1 MSTLRPPKILLYPI
15 CLWLFLLSAV
25 DVVCAELPNNNHW
38 QILETKHTKIRY
50 HAKKDL
56 EKFNNMIDYSP
67 GSMGLKGLFSKQDS
81 DDLSDKIKQKVD
93 AVYERV
99 QEILDMRKLT
109 DKINVNIYHDKKEL
123 HAAYYE
129 AFQKTCQLKAWY
141 RYESNTIY
149 INATDMNEGI
159 LAHEMAHAAID
170 QFLSV
175 RPPSATAEILARYV
189 DGHLFD

>member
-1 MSTLRPPKILLYPI
+1 MSTLNSPKILLYHI

-25 DVVCAELPNNNHW
+25 DVVFADLSNNNHW
-38 QILETKHTKIRY
+38 QTLETKHTIIRY

-56 EKFNNMIDYSP
+56 EKFNSMIDYSP
-67 GSMGLKGLFSKQDS
+67 ASMGLKGLFSKQDS
-81 DDLSDKIKQKVD
+81 DDLSDKIKKKVD

-109 DKINVNIYHDKKEL
+109 DKVKVDIYHDKKEL

-129 AFQKTCQLKAWY
+129 VFQKKSQLRAWY
-141 RYESNTIY
+141 IYKSNTIY
-149 INATDMNEGI
+149 INANDMHEGI
-159 LAHEMAHAAID
+159 LAHEMAHAIID

-175 RPPSATAEILARYV
+175 RPPPATAEILARYV

>member
-1 MSTLRPPKILLYPI
+1 V
-15 CLWLFLLSAV
+15 FADLS
-25 DVVCAELPNNNHW
+25 NNNHW
-38 QILETKHTKIRY
+38 QTLETKHTIIRY

-56 EKFNNMIDYSP
+56 EKFNSMIDYSP
-67 GSMGLKGLFSKQDS
+67 ASMGLKGLFSKQDS

-109 DKINVNIYHDKKEL
+109 DHDKKEL

-129 AFQKTCQLKAWY
+129 VFQKTSQLRAWY
-141 RYESNTIY
+141 IYESNTIY
-149 INATDMNEGI
+149 INANDMHEGI
-159 LAHEMAHAAID
+159 LAHEMAHAIID

-175 RPPSATAEILARYV
+175 RPPPATAEILARFV